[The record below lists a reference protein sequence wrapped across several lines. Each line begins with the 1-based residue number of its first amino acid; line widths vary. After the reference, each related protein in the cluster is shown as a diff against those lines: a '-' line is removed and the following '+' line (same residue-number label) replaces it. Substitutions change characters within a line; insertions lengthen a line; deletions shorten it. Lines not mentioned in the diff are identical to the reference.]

1 MFNQKKIAI
10 MGTGNIAKIM
20 ARTIK
25 RMKNVKCYAVAS
37 RDMDRAQAFAKEFG
51 VKRAYGSYEEM
62 MADNRIDL
70 VYIATPHSEHYANM
84 KLCIENGFP
93 VLCEKAFTANAEQAE
108 EIFKLAEEKHVFV
121 AEAMWTRYMPMLTT
135 IKGLLASGM
144 IGQPSMLTCNL
155 GYHIVDVPR
164 LTEPSLAGGALLDVG
179 VYTLNFA
186 SMMFGT
192 DVVKVDSSC
201 ILTPSGVDA
210 SNSITL
216 TYRDGKMAV
225 LNSTML
231 GYSDRR
237 GIIYGTNGYI
247 EIENINN
254 YESVTVYD
262 KNRKVLKEVKAP
274 AQITGYEY
282 EIASCLDALDKN
294 ATECWEMPHS
304 ETLRIMKMMDE
315 LRSKWGVRYP
325 FEMAENQ
332 EEIPSQPEIMAAEIE
347 QTEPANVEP
356 EYREPEYP
364 IEEVLSEETQPA
376 EDSTEE

>member
-1 MFNQKKIAI
+1 
-10 MGTGNIAKIM
+10 
-20 ARTIK
+20 
-25 RMKNVKCYAVAS
+25 
-37 RDMDRAQAFAKEFG
+37 MDRAQAFAKEFG

-347 QTEPANVEP
+347 QTEPANVDS
-356 EYREPEYP
+356 EYQKPEYP
-364 IEEVLSEETQPA
+364 IEEVLSEETQPT
-376 EDSTEE
+376 EVLTEE

>member
-1 MFNQKKIAI
+1 MPNRQRRYSSLQKRSMF
-10 MGTGNIAKIM
+10 
-20 ARTIK
+20 
-25 RMKNVKCYAVAS
+25 
-37 RDMDRAQAFAKEFG
+37 
-51 VKRAYGSYEEM
+51 
-62 MADNRIDL
+62 
-70 VYIATPHSEHYANM
+70 
-84 KLCIENGFP
+84 
-93 VLCEKAFTANAEQAE
+93 
-108 EIFKLAEEKHVFV
+108 FV

-364 IEEVLSEETQPA
+364 IEEVLSEETQPT
-376 EDSTEE
+376 EVLTEE